1 MQNDLNFIAEQLLTQ
16 QRKSWKILLLGD
28 DCTDVYNY
36 GTVDRLSPEA
46 PVPVFV
52 QKSQEIKRGMVGNV
66 EENLKSLHCT
76 VNTLSTTKSTKTR
89 FIDSRSN
96 QHIMRL
102 DDDPKPVPIS
112 LETIIPPLYDA
123 VVISDYN
130 KGTVTYELVEEILET
145 FPGPVFI
152 DTKKT
157 DLARFNRAIIK
168 INSDEFAKAKTL
180 PDNANLIVTLGK
192 YGAMWDQRKYS
203 APTIAVTDVCGAG
216 DTFLAALVV
225 EYLNTRLLDSAIAY
239 AIKAATVTV
248 QKVGVYAPTP
258 EEIDEINRIC

>member
-1 MQNDLNFIAEQLLTQ
+1 MQNDLNSIAEQLLTQ

-28 DCTDVYNY
+28 DCTDVYVY
-36 GTVDRLSPEA
+36 GNINRLSPEA

-52 QKSQEIKRGMVGNV
+52 QKYQETKRGMAGNV
-66 EENLKSLHCT
+66 AENFKALGCVADL
-76 VNTLSTTKSTKTR
+76 LSTAKSIKTR

-102 DDDPKPVPIS
+102 DEDPQPLPIT
-112 LETIIPPLYDA
+112 LETDIPPIYDA
-123 VVISDYN
+123 VVISDYD
-130 KGTVTYELVEEILET
+130 KGTITYELVEEILQY
-145 FPGPVFI
+145 FQGPVFI

-157 DLARFNRAIIK
+157 DLARFGSAIVK
-168 INSDEFAKAKTL
+168 INSQEYAAAKTT
-180 PDNANLIVTLGK
+180 PPNTNLIVTMGK

-225 EYLNTRLLDSAIAY
+225 EYLNTGSLDKAIAY

-248 QKVGVYAPTP
+248 QKVGVYAPSP

>member
-1 MQNDLNFIAEQLLTQ
+1 M
-16 QRKSWKILLLGD
+16 LGD
-28 DCTDVYNY
+28 DCTDVYVY
-36 GTVDRLSPEA
+36 GNINRLSPEA

-52 QKSQEIKRGMVGNV
+52 QKYQETKRGMAGNV
-66 EENLKSLHCT
+66 AENFKAFGCVVDL
-76 VNTLSTTKSTKTR
+76 LSTAKSTKTR

-102 DDDPKPVPIS
+102 DEDPQPLPIT
-112 LETIIPPLYDA
+112 LETDIPPIYDA
-123 VVISDYN
+123 VVISDYD
-130 KGTVTYELVEEILET
+130 KGTITYELVEEILQS

-157 DLARFNRAIIK
+157 DLARFKRAIVK
-168 INSDEFAKAKTL
+168 INSQEYAAAKTFV
-180 PDNANLIVTLGK
+180 PAGDLIVTMGK
-192 YGAMWDQRKYS
+192 HGAMWDQRKYA

-225 EYLNTRLLDSAIAY
+225 EYLNTHSLDSAIAY

-258 EEIDEINRIC
+258 EEINEVKGIC